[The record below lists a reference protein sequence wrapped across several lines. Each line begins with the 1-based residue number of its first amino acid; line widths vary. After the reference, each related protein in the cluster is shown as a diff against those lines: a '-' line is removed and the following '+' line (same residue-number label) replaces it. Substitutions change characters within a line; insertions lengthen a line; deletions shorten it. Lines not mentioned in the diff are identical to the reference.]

1 MLRFEMRD
9 FPRASE
15 KPEEARAIRVWII
28 RRHSYLAS
36 LCNRQFL
43 HVVEVPTEAFEKLVA
58 GGARA
63 NGKVEITPRARARI
77 HYEDHILPGMQ
88 QVVEFRVIVLCII
101 CIIESAF

>member
-9 FPRASE
+9 TPRVSE
-15 KPEEARAIRVWII
+15 KSGDARAIRVWII

-58 GGARA
+58 GGASA
-63 NGKVEITPRARARI
+63 NGHVDRSPHARAGI
-77 HYEDHILPGMQ
+77 HYEDYMLPEVQ
-88 QVVEFRVIVLCII
+88 HALE
-101 CIIESAF
+101 

>member
-9 FPRASE
+9 APRVSE
-15 KPEEARAIRVWII
+15 KSGDARAIRVGII
-28 RRHSYLAS
+28 GRH
-36 LCNRQFL
+36 LCVLFLSDRQLL